1 LYLPFGEQREK
12 DVGSANDWRSHGFGQ
27 VGEKEGE
34 GEVLTGEGDVQE
46 TVGIDEMAPADALVC
61 SLGGARGDS
70 DLVLLQ

>member
-1 LYLPFGEQREK
+1 
-12 DVGSANDWRSHGFGQ
+12 
-27 VGEKEGE
+27 
-34 GEVLTGEGDVQE
+34 VLTGEGDVQE